1 MAWVVTPLA
10 KLAAYTVVPLRRPLG
25 LTFEAADLHT
35 TGWRES
41 TRTCPRTL
49 SEDTVPG
56 HEDGV
61 VQEILEDLAVLG
73 LLLLGLLLRF
83 SFGASAARPFL
94 PTTHFG
100 LGILRH
106 LLNVDGAIGV
116 LPDGDFVCLEKDSP
130 TRAKL
135 HRLVRKGRAIST
147 WAHDHSCFPTDS

>member
-10 KLAAYTVVPLRRPLG
+10 KLAAYTVVPPQRPLG
-25 LTFEAADLHT
+25 LTFEAVDLHT

-73 LLLLGLLLRF
+73 LLLLGLLLGF
-83 SFGASAARPFL
+83 GFGASAARPFL

-106 LLNVDGAIGV
+106 LLNIDGAIGV
-116 LPDGDFVCLEKDSP
+116 LPDGDFVCLEKNSP